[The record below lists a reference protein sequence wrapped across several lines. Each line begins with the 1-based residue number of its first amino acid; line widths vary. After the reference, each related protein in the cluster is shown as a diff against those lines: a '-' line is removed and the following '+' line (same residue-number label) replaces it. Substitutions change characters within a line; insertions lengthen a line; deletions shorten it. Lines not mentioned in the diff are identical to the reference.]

1 MHVLRTGRTGLLMR
15 ASRELEPG
23 EQEAYLALV
32 ERRMSREPLQHI
44 TGEAWF
50 MGRRFVA
57 AAGALIPRP
66 ETECMVEDFASELPA
81 RPRRLLDVGT
91 GSGVIAVTLAL
102 THPSCTVV
110 ATDASRTA
118 LGVAAANARL
128 HGAFNVMLVAC
139 DLASA
144 LGGPFD
150 GIAANLPYIPS
161 GEMDSLEP
169 EVRRGD
175 PAEALDGGPDG
186 LATVRRLLGQ
196 VGALTLPGAVLS
208 LEASGDRVAEL
219 AGSLG
224 PDWILLRRGRD
235 LAGQPRWV
243 TAVRGR

>member
-1 MHVLRTGRTGLLMR
+1 
-15 ASRELEPG
+15 
-23 EQEAYLALV
+23 
-32 ERRMSREPLQHI
+32 
-44 TGEAWF
+44 
-50 MGRRFVA
+50 MGRRFLA

-66 ETECMVEDFASELPA
+66 ETECMVEDFARELPA
-81 RPRRLLDVGT
+81 GPRRLLDVGT

-102 THPSCTVV
+102 MHPSCTVV
-110 ATDASRTA
+110 ATDISMTA

-128 HGAFNVMLVAC
+128 HGARNVLLAAC

-144 LGGPFD
+144 LAGPFD

-175 PAEALDGGPDG
+175 PPVALDGGPDG
-186 LATVRRLLGQ
+186 LAAARRLLGQ

-224 PDWILLRRGRD
+224 PDWTLLRRGRD
-235 LAGQPRWV
+235 LAGLPRWV